1 MPSISQEEKRKAEEF
16 TSAINELLE
25 FVESVVPYVD
35 DNEYLKQMNN
45 LKTINDNRSI
55 IQITQQ
61 LTERV
66 RNNEVVRFEEM
77 RSRMTIAKRKA
88 LTTAQKLESGEWCVC
103 SRCDRIIRNNYLLQ
117 HQQLDICKNIRTTK
131 KLTYGFKKQ
140 HTEREALLI
149 AKIRAFGAKTHR
161 GCFYK

>member
-66 RNNEVVRFEEM
+66 RNNEIVREADT

-88 LTTAQKLESGEWCVC
+88 LTTAQKLESGMYCIC
-103 SRCDRIIRNNYLLQ
+103 SRCDRIIRNNYLSQ
-117 HQQLDICKNIRTTK
+117 HQQLDICKNITTTK
-131 KLTYGFKKQ
+131 NLTYGFKKQ
-140 HTEREALLI
+140 HTEREMLLI
-149 AKIRAFGAKTHR
+149 NKIRGWGAKTHR